1 MCVCVLHYFL
11 FPKILWIA
19 VNAEVGVRREEID
32 ATHFT
37 SASSSRLIFVFCES
51 IFTVTHSPG
60 FRLTRDHHWDL
71 MWKVRLRFVI
81 WSFGFAS
88 VFFYYL
94 PFRQPKI
101 DDYLYLLRFPSL
113 FFFLTAD
120 RISESLCSTGYSIG
134 THSRNSSANWSLGA
148 YPPLTRT
155 FTQFTVTSNAGHPNP
170 WLTEQA
176 VRTIEVIL

>member
-1 MCVCVLHYFL
+1 MLRSGWEVDPLHLCF
-11 FPKILWIA
+11 
-19 VNAEVGVRREEID
+19 
-32 ATHFT
+32 
-37 SASSSRLIFVFCES
+37 SSQFIFVFCES
-51 IFTVTHSPG
+51 IFTVTHSLG
-60 FRLTRDHHWDL
+60 FRLTRDHHRDL
-71 MWKVRLRFVI
+71 MRKVRLRFVI

-88 VFFYYL
+88 VFFYL

-101 DDYLYLLRFPSL
+101 DDYLYLSSSKPQ
-113 FFFLTAD
+113 D
-120 RISESLCSTGYSIG
+120 RILESLCFTGYSIG